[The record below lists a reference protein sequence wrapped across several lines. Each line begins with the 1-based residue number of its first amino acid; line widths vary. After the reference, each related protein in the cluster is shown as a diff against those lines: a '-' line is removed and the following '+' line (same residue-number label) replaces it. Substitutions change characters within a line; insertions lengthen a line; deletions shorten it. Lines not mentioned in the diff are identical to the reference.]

1 MYHQEFIRMSN
12 IMEVKGKRVIVTG
25 AAFGIGK
32 AMTESFLESGAE
44 VVIVD
49 IKEEALKQTAGDLN
63 VEYITAD
70 VSSEAAIKNIIS
82 TSNSSMGGID
92 IFCSNAGV
100 GGESGLLNTTEEDW
114 LNIWGVNVMSHIYAA
129 KHSLPQ
135 MLEQESGYFVNT
147 ASAAGLLTQIGA
159 AGYSVTKAAAV
170 SFAEWL
176 AITYGKKGIGVS
188 CLCPQGVRTSMVEDA
203 PGIVGALVGIDG
215 IMEPADVASDVINA
229 IESDQFLIAPHEKV
243 LDYIKMKA
251 QDYDR
256 WIEGMQSLQTQLLD
270 SFPEA
275 EDMFK

>member
-32 AMTESFLESGAE
+32 AMTESFLESEAE

-49 IKEEALKQTAGDLN
+49 INEEALKQTAGDLN

-70 VSSEAAIKNIIS
+70 VSSEDAIKEIIS
-82 TSNSSMGGID
+82 TSNSFMGGID

-100 GGESGLLNTTEEDW
+100 AGAGGLLSTTEEDW

-129 KHSLPQ
+129 KHTLPQ
-135 MLEQESGYFVNT
+135 MLKQESGYFVNT

-176 AITYGKKGIGVS
+176 KITYGNKGIGVS

-203 PGIVGALVGIDG
+203 PGIVSALVGIDG
-215 IMEPADVASDVINA
+215 IMEPADVASDVIKA
-229 IESDQFLIAPHEKV
+229 IEKDQFLIAPHEQV

-256 WIEGMQSLQTQLLD
+256 WIGGMQSLQTQLLD
-270 SFPEA
+270 NFPEA
-275 EDMFK
+275 NEMFK

>member
-176 AITYGKKGIGVS
+176 AITYGNKGIGVS

>member
-1 MYHQEFIRMSN
+1 MSN

-25 AAFGIGK
+25 AALGIGK
-32 AMTESFLESGAE
+32 AMTKSFLDSGAE

-49 IKEEALKQTAGDLN
+49 INEEALKETASDLD
-63 VEYITAD
+63 VKCITAD
-70 VSSEAAIKNIIS
+70 VSSEDVVKDIIS
-82 TSNSSMGGID
+82 ASNSSMGGID

-100 GGESGLLNTTEEDW
+100 AGKSGLLNTTEKDW

-129 KHSLPQ
+129 KHTLPQ
-135 MLEQESGYFVNT
+135 MLEQGSGYFVNT
-147 ASAAGLLTQIGA
+147 ASAAGLLTQVGA

-176 AITYGKKGIGVS
+176 KITYGNKGIGVS

-203 PGIVGALVGIDG
+203 PGIVSALVGIDG
-215 IMEPADVASDVINA
+215 IMEPADVANDVVNA
-229 IESDQFLIAPHEKV
+229 IESEQFLIAPHEKV

-256 WIEGMQSLQTQLLD
+256 WIEGMQNLQTQLLD

>member
-49 IKEEALKQTAGDLN
+49 INEEALKQTAGDLN

-176 AITYGKKGIGVS
+176 AITYGNKGIGVS

-203 PGIVGALVGIDG
+203 PGIVSALVGIDG

>member
-1 MYHQEFIRMSN
+1 VYHQEFIRMSN

-44 VVIVD
+44 VVMVD
-49 IKEEALKQTAGDLN
+49 INEEALEKLASHLN
-63 VEYITAD
+63 VHHITAD
-70 VSSEAAIKNIIS
+70 VSSEEAIQEVIS

-100 GGESGLLNTTEEDW
+100 AGAGGLINTTEEDW
-114 LNIWGVNVMSHIYAA
+114 LHIWGVNVMSHIYAA
-129 KHSLPQ
+129 KHTLPQ
-135 MLEQESGYFVNT
+135 MLKQESGYFVNT

-176 AITYGKKGIGVS
+176 KITYGNKGIGVS

-203 PGIVGALVGIDG
+203 PGIVSALVGIDG
-215 IMEPADVASDVINA
+215 ILEPVDVASDVINA
-229 IESDQFLIAPHEKV
+229 IENNQFLIAPHEQV
-243 LDYIKMKA
+243 LDYLKMKTN
-251 QDYDR
+251 DYDR
-256 WIEGMQSLQTQLLD
+256 WIEGMQSLQSQLLD
-270 SFPEA
+270 NFPEA

>member
-12 IMEVKGKRVIVTG
+12 TMEVKGKRVIVTG

-49 IKEEALKQTAGDLN
+49 INEEALKQTAGDLN

-100 GGESGLLNTTEEDW
+100 GGEGGLINTTEEDW

-135 MLEQESGYFVNT
+135 MLEQGSGYFVNT

-176 AITYGKKGIGVS
+176 AITYGNKGIGVS

-203 PGIVGALVGIDG
+203 PGIVSALVGIDG

>member
-1 MYHQEFIRMSN
+1 MSN

-49 IKEEALKQTAGDLN
+49 INEEALKQTAGDLN

-100 GGESGLLNTTEEDW
+100 AGEGGLLNTTEEDW

-176 AITYGKKGIGVS
+176 AITYGNKGIGVS

-203 PGIVGALVGIDG
+203 PGIVSALVGIDG

-251 QDYDR
+251 QDYNR
-256 WIEGMQSLQTQLLD
+256 WIEGMQSLQNQLLD

>member
-1 MYHQEFIRMSN
+1 
-12 IMEVKGKRVIVTG
+12 MEVKGKRVIVTG
-25 AAFGIGK
+25 AALGIGK
-32 AMTESFLESGAE
+32 AMTKSFLDSGAE

-49 IKEEALKQTAGDLN
+49 INEEALKETASDLD
-63 VEYITAD
+63 VKCITAD
-70 VSSEAAIKNIIS
+70 VSSEDAVKDIIS
-82 TSNSSMGGID
+82 ASNASMGGID

-100 GGESGLLNTTEEDW
+100 AGESGLFNTTEKDW

-129 KHSLPQ
+129 KHTLPQ
-135 MLEQESGYFVNT
+135 MLEQGSGHFVNT

-176 AITYGKKGIGVS
+176 KITYGTKGIGVS

-203 PGIVGALVGIDG
+203 PGIVSALVGIDG
-215 IMEPADVASDVINA
+215 IMETTDVANDVVNA
-229 IESDQFLIAPHEKV
+229 IESEQFLIAPHEKV

-256 WIEGMQSLQTQLLD
+256 WIEGMQNLQTQLLD

>member
-32 AMTESFLESGAE
+32 AMTESFLESEAE

-49 IKEEALKQTAGDLN
+49 INEEALKQTAGDLN

-70 VSSEAAIKNIIS
+70 VSSEDAIKEIIS
-82 TSNSSMGGID
+82 ASNSFMGGID

-100 GGESGLLNTTEEDW
+100 AGAGGLLSTTEEDW

-129 KHSLPQ
+129 KHTLPQ
-135 MLEQESGYFVNT
+135 MLKQESGYFVNT

-176 AITYGKKGIGVS
+176 KITYGNKGIGVS

-203 PGIVGALVGIDG
+203 PGIVSALVGIDG
-215 IMEPADVASDVINA
+215 IMEPADVASDVIKA
-229 IESDQFLIAPHEKV
+229 IEKDQFLIAPHEQV

-256 WIEGMQSLQTQLLD
+256 WIGGMQSLQTQLLD
-270 SFPEA
+270 NFPEA
-275 EDMFK
+275 NEMFK

>member
-1 MYHQEFIRMSN
+1 MSN

-32 AMTESFLESGAE
+32 AMTETFLESGAE

-49 IKEEALKQTAGDLN
+49 INEEALMQTASDLN
-63 VEYITAD
+63 VKSIAVD
-70 VSSEAAIKNIIS
+70 VSSEDAIKEIIS

-92 IFCSNAGV
+92 IFCSNAGI

-176 AITYGKKGIGVS
+176 KITYGNKGIGVS

-203 PGIVGALVGIDG
+203 PGIVSALVGIDG

-256 WIEGMQSLQTQLLD
+256 WIEGMQSLQAQLLD

>member
-25 AAFGIGK
+25 AALGIGK
-32 AMTESFLESGAE
+32 AMTKSFLDSGAE

-49 IKEEALKQTAGDLN
+49 INEEALKETASDLD
-63 VEYITAD
+63 VKCITAD
-70 VSSEAAIKNIIS
+70 VSSEDVVKDIIS
-82 TSNSSMGGID
+82 ASNSSMGGID

-100 GGESGLLNTTEEDW
+100 AGKSGLLNTTEKDW

-129 KHSLPQ
+129 KHTLPQ
-135 MLEQESGYFVNT
+135 MLEQGSGYFVNT
-147 ASAAGLLTQIGA
+147 ASAAGLLTQVGA

-176 AITYGKKGIGVS
+176 KITYGNKGIGVS

-203 PGIVGALVGIDG
+203 PGIVSALVGIDG
-215 IMEPADVASDVINA
+215 IMEPADVANDVVNA
-229 IESDQFLIAPHEKV
+229 IESEQFLIAPHEKV

-256 WIEGMQSLQTQLLD
+256 WIEGMQNLQTQLLD

>member
-1 MYHQEFIRMSN
+1 VYHQEFIRMSN

-32 AMTESFLESGAE
+32 AMTESFLESEAE

-49 IKEEALKQTAGDLN
+49 INEEALKQTAGDLN

-70 VSSEAAIKNIIS
+70 VSSEDAIKEIIS
-82 TSNSSMGGID
+82 ASNSFMGGID

-100 GGESGLLNTTEEDW
+100 AGAGGLLSTTEEDW

-129 KHSLPQ
+129 KHTLPQ
-135 MLEQESGYFVNT
+135 MLKQESGYFVNT

-176 AITYGKKGIGVS
+176 KITYGNKGIGVS

-203 PGIVGALVGIDG
+203 PGIVSALVGIDG
-215 IMEPADVASDVINA
+215 IMEPADVASDVIKA
-229 IESDQFLIAPHEKV
+229 IEKDQFLIAPHEQV

-256 WIEGMQSLQTQLLD
+256 WIGGMQSLQTQLLD
-270 SFPEA
+270 NFPEA
-275 EDMFK
+275 NEMFK

>member
-1 MYHQEFIRMSN
+1 MSN
-12 IMEVKGKRVIVTG
+12 TMEVKGKRVIVTG

-49 IKEEALKQTAGDLN
+49 INEEALKQTAGDLN

-100 GGESGLLNTTEEDW
+100 GGEGGLVNTTEEDW

-203 PGIVGALVGIDG
+203 PGIVSALVGIDG

>member
-1 MYHQEFIRMSN
+1 
-12 IMEVKGKRVIVTG
+12 
-25 AAFGIGK
+25 
-32 AMTESFLESGAE
+32 
-44 VVIVD
+44 
-49 IKEEALKQTAGDLN
+49 
-63 VEYITAD
+63 
-70 VSSEAAIKNIIS
+70 
-82 TSNSSMGGID
+82 
-92 IFCSNAGV
+92 
-100 GGESGLLNTTEEDW
+100 
-114 LNIWGVNVMSHIYAA
+114 MSHIYAA

-176 AITYGKKGIGVS
+176 KITYGNKGIGVS

-203 PGIVGALVGIDG
+203 PGIVSALVGIDG

-256 WIEGMQSLQTQLLD
+256 WIEGMQSLQAQLLD